1 MRATAS
7 IFMSNSAPPRD
18 PRLLGLTGN
27 IATGKSTVARQLAG
41 YGALIID
48 GDAVAR
54 QVVEP
59 GQPALPQ
66 IADAFGPDVLNAD
79 GSLNRAALGRIVFN
93 DAAQLRRL
101 EAITHP
107 LIRTNILARIAA
119 APPEQVV
126 VIDAIKLIERG
137 YADRCAQ
144 VWVTDC
150 PEALQIERLVRGR
163 GLSEADARARIRA
176 QAPQADK
183 RARADVII
191 DTSTSLDDTH
201 AQVAQAWAKFQDK
214 LVR

>member
-1 MRATAS
+1 MT
-7 IFMSNSAPPRD
+7 NSDLARD

-54 QVVEP
+54 EVVEP
-59 GQPALPQ
+59 GQPALTR
-66 IADAFGPDVLNAD
+66 IVEAFGAAVLNAD
-79 GSLNRAALGRIVFN
+79 GSLNRGALGRIVFN
-93 DAAQLRRL
+93 DAVQLKRL

-107 LIRTNILARIAA
+107 VIRATILTRIEA
-119 APPEQVV
+119 APAQQVV

-144 VWVTDC
+144 VWVTTC

-163 GLSEADARARIRA
+163 GLSEADARARIAA

-183 RARADVII
+183 IARADVVI
-191 DTSTSLDDTH
+191 DTAGTRDETRM
-201 AQVAQAWAKFQDK
+201 QVERAWVDLWRNLRIA
-214 LVR
+214 